1 MILALAMVFALC
13 ACGQSST
20 PAAAPA
26 GDAAASDAAD
36 KPTYHFQIGYNTV
49 EDSVRGEMAKAF
61 KKSTLSLLPTEE

>member
-36 KPTYHFQIGYNTV
+36 KPTYHFQIGYRTL
-49 EDSVRGEMAKAF
+49 SAVRWPRPS
-61 KKSTLSLLPTEE
+61 KSTLSLLPTEE

>member
-36 KPTYHFQIGYNTV
+36 KPTFSR
-49 EDSVRGEMAKAF
+49 SVITPLRTLSAVRWPRPS
-61 KKSTLSLLPTEE
+61 KSTLSLLPTEE